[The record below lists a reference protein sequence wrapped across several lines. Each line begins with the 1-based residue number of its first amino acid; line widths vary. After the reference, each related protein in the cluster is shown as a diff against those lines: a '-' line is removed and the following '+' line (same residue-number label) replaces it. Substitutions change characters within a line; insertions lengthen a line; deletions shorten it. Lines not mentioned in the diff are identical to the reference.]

1 MSSDENRELDENKLS
16 LELYKELGLEG
27 RQRGS
32 ERTATNRLMLP
43 PLVIGLLVLYGEVE
57 TFLGVEFDN
66 PEAIYRLVWF
76 GCVVISLI
84 WICNMSR
91 LAQLSHWY
99 LETQRE
105 CERNLGLIGHQKIAK
120 KDKKR
125 GEDLPVLNI
134 LRHSKLR
141 FIGFGI
147 YFSLLLYYI
156 LQSMDFIAALPWFI
170 DWHEALIL
178 WFALSG
184 GGGLSYGIWYLYL
197 KDSSTSA
204 KEASIK
210 CLSEENSQREPKV
223 KRKVP

>member
-1 MSSDENRELDENKLS
+1 MLSDQKKLL

-120 KDKKR
+120 KDKK
-125 GEDLPVLNI
+125 GERI
-134 LRHSKLR
+134 
-141 FIGFGI
+141 
-147 YFSLLLYYI
+147 
-156 LQSMDFIAALPWFI
+156 
-170 DWHEALIL
+170 
-178 WFALSG
+178 
-184 GGGLSYGIWYLYL
+184 
-197 KDSSTSA
+197 
-204 KEASIK
+204 
-210 CLSEENSQREPKV
+210 CLF
-223 KRKVP
+223 